1 MDNILETTDLTIR
14 FGGLTA
20 VNALNMHIRRGKI
33 NMLIGPN
40 GSGKTTAL
48 NLVSGVYKATAGQSH
63 FIDDDGKKILL
74 SGKEPHTI
82 TQIGMARTFQNIY
95 LFQDLNVIE
104 NLMSAYCCRMKST
117 VFDIGLRMPRYHREE
132 KQAREIA
139 CEMLDF
145 VGLYDKRDAAPAD
158 LPYGHRRLVEI
169 ARALM
174 TRPRLLMLD
183 EASAGMNPAEA
194 ATLMEIVGKIRDTGI
209 SVFAIEHNM
218 RVVMGIADRI
228 TVINFGEK
236 IAEGTPK
243 EIISN
248 EEVIDVY
255 LGRKSHVKN

>member
-1 MDNILETTDLTIR
+1 M
-14 FGGLTA
+14 A
-20 VNALNMHIRRGKI
+20 VNEEREVMGYRYVHVGK
-33 NMLIGPN
+33 
-40 GSGKTTAL
+40 
-48 NLVSGVYKATAGQSH
+48 
-63 FIDDDGKKILL
+63 
-74 SGKEPHTI
+74 
-82 TQIGMARTFQNIY
+82 
-95 LFQDLNVIE
+95 
-104 NLMSAYCCRMKST
+104 
-117 VFDIGLRMPRYHREE
+117 
-132 KQAREIA
+132 
-139 CEMLDF
+139 MLDAIR
-145 VGLYDKRDAAPAD
+145 GGMDANEAFSKYVST
-158 LPYGHRRLVEI
+158 YGHRRLVEI